1 MDRDFSK
8 VEIVFKLIISKNR
21 MCTLITVINEVVIL
35 LVN

>member
-8 VEIVFKLIISKNR
+8 VKIVFKLIISKNR
-21 MCTLITVINEVVIL
+21 MYTLITVINEVVIL